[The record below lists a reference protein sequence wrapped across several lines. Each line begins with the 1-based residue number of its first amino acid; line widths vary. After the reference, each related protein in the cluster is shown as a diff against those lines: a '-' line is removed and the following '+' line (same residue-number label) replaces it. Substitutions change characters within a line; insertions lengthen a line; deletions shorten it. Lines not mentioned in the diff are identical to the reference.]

1 MNPSMSGAEEVR
13 DNTPWSD
20 AHAAGL
26 SDVPAAEISGAHT
39 AGMPG
44 ERPVGAPGARAG
56 DDLPLAGYTT
66 LRLGGPATDL
76 VVARRP
82 GELTAAVR
90 AADSAGQRL
99 LVLGG
104 GSNLVVADEG
114 FAGHV
119 VRIATQGRQYDS
131 VGDGL
136 VQLTAEAGEDW
147 DEVVA
152 DTVRLGLGG
161 LECLSGIP
169 GLTGATPVQNVGA
182 YGVEVSE
189 LLVSVDLL
197 DRSTGQVR
205 TVSADELGLTYR
217 NSALKHSDAA
227 VVLRVRFLLRDGG
240 MSAPI
245 KYAEL
250 ARALDVEPG
259 AQVEV
264 ASAREAVLA
273 LRRGKGM
280 VLDPADHDTWSAG
293 SFFTN
298 PIVDAEDLPEVLAR
312 IAAEVGPDQRVPQ
325 YPAPGGRTK
334 LSAAWLIERAGF
346 AKGHP
351 GPGGRV
357 RLSTKH
363 TLALTNRGAATTHDL
378 LLLAREV
385 RDGVRLAFGVSLAP
399 EPVLVDCSL

>member
-1 MNPSMSGAEEVR
+1 MSGAEEVR
-13 DNTPWSD
+13 DNTRSSD
-20 AHAAGL
+20 PHAAG
-26 SDVPAAEISGAHT
+26 T
-39 AGMPG
+39 AVDG
-44 ERPVGAPGARAG
+44 RS
-56 DDLPLAGYTT
+56 LAGYTT
-66 LRLGGPATDL
+66 LRLGGPAADL
-76 VVARRP
+76 VVAHHP
-82 GELTAAVR
+82 DDLTAAVR

-104 GSNLVVADEG
+104 GSNVVVADEG

-119 VRIATQGRQYDS
+119 VRIATKGRQYDS

-152 DTVRLGLGG
+152 DTVRQGLGG

-197 DRSTGQVR
+197 DRATGRVR
-205 TVSADELGLTYR
+205 TVPADELGLAYR
-217 NSALKHSDAA
+217 TSVLKHSDAA
-227 VVLRVRFLLRDGG
+227 VVLRARFLLRDGG
-240 MSAPI
+240 RSAPI
-245 KYAEL
+245 RYAEL
-250 ARALDVEPG
+250 ARTLGVEPG
-259 AQVEV
+259 GQVDV
-264 ASAREAVLA
+264 AAAREVVLA

-298 PIVDAEDLPEVLAR
+298 PIVEADDVPKVLSRIGAE
-312 IAAEVGPDQRVPQ
+312 IGPDQRIPQ
-325 YPAPGGRTK
+325 YPADGGRTK

-346 AKGHP
+346 AKGHS

-357 RLSTKH
+357 GLSTKH
-363 TLALTNRGAATTHDL
+363 TLALTNRGAATTRDL

-385 RDGVRLAFGVSLAP
+385 RDGVRVAFGVSLAP

>member
-1 MNPSMSGAEEVR
+1 MSGAEEVR
-13 DNTPWSD
+13 DNTRSSD
-20 AHAAGL
+20 PHAAG
-26 SDVPAAEISGAHT
+26 T
-39 AGMPG
+39 AVDG
-44 ERPVGAPGARAG
+44 RS
-56 DDLPLAGYTT
+56 LAGYTT
-66 LRLGGPATDL
+66 LRLGGPAADL
-76 VVARRP
+76 VVAHHP
-82 GELTAAVR
+82 DDLTAAVR

-104 GSNLVVADEG
+104 GSNVVVADEG

-119 VRIATQGRQYDS
+119 VRIATKGRQYDS

-152 DTVRLGLGG
+152 DTVRQGLGG

-197 DRSTGQVR
+197 DRATGRVR
-205 TVSADELGLTYR
+205 TVPADELGLAYR
-217 NSALKHSDAA
+217 TSVLKHSDAA
-227 VVLRVRFLLRDGG
+227 VVLRARFLLRDGG
-240 MSAPI
+240 RSAPI
-245 KYAEL
+245 RYAEL
-250 ARALDVEPG
+250 ARTLGVEPG
-259 AQVEV
+259 GQVDV
-264 ASAREAVLA
+264 AAAREAVLA

-298 PIVDAEDLPEVLAR
+298 PIVEADDVPEVLSR
-312 IAAEVGPDQRVPQ
+312 IGAEIGPDQRIPQ
-325 YPAPGGRTK
+325 YPADGGQTK

-357 RLSTKH
+357 GLSTKH
-363 TLALTNRGAATTHDL
+363 TLALTNRGAATTRDL

>member
-1 MNPSMSGAEEVR
+1 MATVNPSMSGAEEVR
-13 DNTPWSD
+13 DNTRSSD
-20 AHAAGL
+20 PHAAG
-26 SDVPAAEISGAHT
+26 T
-39 AGMPG
+39 AVDG
-44 ERPVGAPGARAG
+44 RS
-56 DDLPLAGYTT
+56 LAGYTT
-66 LRLGGPATDL
+66 LRLGGPAADL
-76 VVARRP
+76 VVAHHP
-82 GELTAAVR
+82 DDLTAAVR

-104 GSNLVVADEG
+104 GSNVVVADEG

-119 VRIATQGRQYDS
+119 VRIATKGRQYDS

-152 DTVRLGLGG
+152 DTVRQGLGG

-197 DRSTGQVR
+197 DRATGRVR
-205 TVSADELGLTYR
+205 TVPADELGLAYR
-217 NSALKHSDAA
+217 TSVLKHSDAA
-227 VVLRVRFLLRDGG
+227 VVLRARFLLRDGG
-240 MSAPI
+240 RSAPI
-245 KYAEL
+245 RYAEL
-250 ARALDVEPG
+250 ARTLGVEPG
-259 AQVEV
+259 GQVDV
-264 ASAREAVLA
+264 AAAREAVLA

-298 PIVDAEDLPEVLAR
+298 PIVEADDVPEVLSR
-312 IAAEVGPDQRVPQ
+312 IGAEIGPDQRIPQ
-325 YPAPGGRTK
+325 YPADGGQTK

-357 RLSTKH
+357 GLSTKH
-363 TLALTNRGAATTHDL
+363 TLALTNRGAATTRDL

>member
-1 MNPSMSGAEEVR
+1 MATVNPSTSGTQNA
-13 DNTPWSD
+13 TGD
-20 AHAAGL
+20 APL
-26 SDVPAAEISGAHT
+26 
-39 AGMPG
+39 PG
-44 ERPVGAPGARAG
+44 EHVTG
-56 DDLPLAGYTT
+56 DPKLAECTT
-66 LRLGGPATDL
+66 LRLGGPADG
-76 VVARRP
+76 VVLA
-82 GELTAAVR
+82 EQAEDLTAAVR
-90 AADSAGQRL
+90 AADAGGHRL

-104 GSNLVVADEG
+104 GSNVVVADGG

-119 VRIATQGRQYDS
+119 VRIATEGKQYDS

-147 DEVVA
+147 DDVVA
-152 DTVRLGLGG
+152 DTVRQGLGG

-189 LLVSVDLL
+189 LLVSVDVL
-197 DRSTGQVR
+197 DRSDGKVR
-205 TVSADELGLTYR
+205 TLPAAELGLTYR
-217 NSALKHSDAA
+217 SSALKRTDAA
-227 VVLRVRFLLRDGG
+227 VVLRARFLLRDGG
-240 MSAPI
+240 WSAPI

-250 ARALDVEPG
+250 ARGLGAEPG
-259 AQVEV
+259 SRVDAAAVRDEV
-264 ASAREAVLA
+264 LR

-298 PIVDAEDLPEVLAR
+298 PVIPDEDLPEVLAR
-312 IAAEVGPDQRVPQ
+312 IERRVGPDQRIPQ
-325 YPAPGGRTK
+325 FDAVGGTK

-346 AKGHP
+346 PKGYA

-357 RLSTKH
+357 ALSGKH
-363 TLALTNRGAATTHDL
+363 TLALTNRGGASTDDL
-378 LLLAREV
+378 LALAREV
-385 RDGVRLAFGVSLAP
+385 RDGVRSAFGVSLVP

>member
-1 MNPSMSGAEEVR
+1 MATVNPSMSGAEEVR
-13 DNTPWSD
+13 DNTRSSD
-20 AHAAGL
+20 PHAAG
-26 SDVPAAEISGAHT
+26 T
-39 AGMPG
+39 AVDG
-44 ERPVGAPGARAG
+44 RS
-56 DDLPLAGYTT
+56 LAGYTT
-66 LRLGGPATDL
+66 LRLGGPAADL
-76 VVARRP
+76 VVAHHP
-82 GELTAAVR
+82 DDLTAAVR

-104 GSNLVVADEG
+104 GSNVVVADEG

-119 VRIATQGRQYDS
+119 VRIATKGRQYDS

-152 DTVRLGLGG
+152 DTVRQGLGG

-197 DRSTGQVR
+197 DRATGRVR
-205 TVSADELGLTYR
+205 TVPADELGLAYR
-217 NSALKHSDAA
+217 TSVLKHSDAA
-227 VVLRVRFLLRDGG
+227 VVLRARFLLRDGG
-240 MSAPI
+240 RSAPI
-245 KYAEL
+245 RYAEL
-250 ARALDVEPG
+250 ARTLGVEPG
-259 AQVEV
+259 GQVDV
-264 ASAREAVLA
+264 AAAREAVLA

-298 PIVDAEDLPEVLAR
+298 PIVEADDVPEVLSR
-312 IAAEVGPDQRVPQ
+312 IGAEVGPDQRIPQ
-325 YPAPGGRTK
+325 YPADGGRTK

-357 RLSTKH
+357 GLSSKH
-363 TLALTNRGAATTHDL
+363 TLALTNRGAATTRDL

-385 RDGVRLAFGVSLAP
+385 RDGVRVAFGVSLAP

>member
-1 MNPSMSGAEEVR
+1 MSGAEEVR
-13 DNTPWSD
+13 DNTRSSD
-20 AHAAGL
+20 PHAAG
-26 SDVPAAEISGAHT
+26 T
-39 AGMPG
+39 AVDG
-44 ERPVGAPGARAG
+44 RS
-56 DDLPLAGYTT
+56 LAGYTT
-66 LRLGGPATDL
+66 LRLGGPAADL
-76 VVARRP
+76 VVAHHP
-82 GELTAAVR
+82 DDLTAAVR

-104 GSNLVVADEG
+104 GSNVVVADEG

-119 VRIATQGRQYDS
+119 VRIATKGRQYDS

-152 DTVRLGLGG
+152 DTVRQGLGG

-197 DRSTGQVR
+197 DRATGRVR
-205 TVSADELGLTYR
+205 TVPADELGLAYR
-217 NSALKHSDAA
+217 TSVLKHSDAA
-227 VVLRVRFLLRDGG
+227 VVLRARFLLRDGG
-240 MSAPI
+240 RSAPI
-245 KYAEL
+245 RYAEL
-250 ARALDVEPG
+250 ARTLGVEPG
-259 AQVEV
+259 GQVDV
-264 ASAREAVLA
+264 AAAREAVLA

-298 PIVDAEDLPEVLAR
+298 PIVEADDVPEVLSR
-312 IAAEVGPDQRVPQ
+312 IGAEIGPDQRIPQ
-325 YPAPGGRTK
+325 YPADGGRTK

-346 AKGHP
+346 VKGHP

-357 RLSTKH
+357 GLSTKH
-363 TLALTNRGAATTHDL
+363 TLALTNRGAATTRDL

-385 RDGVRLAFGVSLAP
+385 RDGVRVAFGVSLAP

>member
-1 MNPSMSGAEEVR
+1 MSGAEEVR
-13 DNTPWSD
+13 GDTSP
-20 AHAAGL
+20 
-26 SDVPAAEISGAHT
+26 
-39 AGMPG
+39 PG
-44 ERPVGAPGARAG
+44 ERAG
-56 DDLPLAGYTT
+56 GDLPLAGYTT
-66 LRLGGPATDL
+66 LRLGGPATGL
-76 VVARRP
+76 VVARQP
-82 GELTAAVR
+82 DELTAAVR
-90 AADSAGQRL
+90 AADAGGHRL

-104 GSNLVVADEG
+104 GSNLVIADEG
-114 FAGHV
+114 FAGQV
-119 VRIATQGRQYDS
+119 VRIATKGRRYDS

-152 DTVRLGLGG
+152 DAVRQGLGG

-182 YGVEVSE
+182 YGVEVSD

-197 DRSTGQVR
+197 DRGTGRVR
-205 TVSADELGLTYR
+205 TVPAGELGLTYR
-217 NSALKHSDAA
+217 NSVLKHNAAA
-227 VVLRVRFLLRDGG
+227 VVLRARFLLRDGG
-240 MSAPI
+240 RSAPI

-250 ARALDVEPG
+250 ARTLDAEPG
-259 AQVEV
+259 TQVDV

-280 VLDPADHDTWSAG
+280 VLDAADHDTWSAG

-298 PIVDAEDLPEVLAR
+298 PIVDRADLPEVLAR
-312 IAAEVGPDQRVPQ
+312 ISAAVGPDQGVPQ
-325 YPAPGGRTK
+325 YPAADGGTK

-363 TLALTNRGAATTHDL
+363 TLALTNRGAATTRDL
-378 LLLAREV
+378 LILAREV
-385 RDGVRLAFGVSLAP
+385 RDGVRVAFGVSLAP